1 MAVSIGAYF
10 AKRDT
15 DAKPLREQKCA
26 LFSFRQVVLK
36 IKYNTLICKR
46 VARVAGAPKRSEVD
60 VIRWTCNAYS
70 CFPLSLNVK
79 IPS

>member
-46 VARVAGAPKRSEVD
+46 VARFAGDP
-60 VIRWTCNAYS
+60 
-70 CFPLSLNVK
+70 
-79 IPS
+79 